1 MTDAVF
7 SLTQVLE
14 FIGLIQCIFVIALT
28 LLRTDDYRF
37 AALPLSLFGAFAI
50 AFLLRVLVSI
60 DLLDNSGF
68 IQGIYLFV
76 DTLVP
81 ALSYLLVLELVRRN
95 VPDSCHWLIL
105 GLPVL
110 AVPVINVAV
119 QAESVCLGADASLCV
134 DPFSF
139 FALYRAVTGMAI
151 LLLLVLLINRDLS
164 GLKEQEMG
172 REKYWIVIAVIGLN
186 VALIGAHMLGLFG
199 MIDASGTSFVVTV
212 LELTLIYLV
221 MSSLFRVYAGAVP
234 VRTINDSPSPRETE
248 RTPLNADEMAMVTR
262 IRELMDL
269 DKVYQEATYSRKDLA
284 QELGIA
290 EHQLSRII
298 NTGFEMSFSDLIN
311 KHRVEEAKYMLRTTE
326 EPISTIAFDVGFNSL
341 ASFNR
346 AFRKVVE
353 QTPTD
358 YRNSGEGETAD
369 ASTWSLT
376 RPRLPNS

>member
-7 SLTQVLE
+7 TLTQALE
-14 FIGLIQCIFVIALT
+14 FVGLLQSVFVIVLT

-37 AALPLSLFGAFAI
+37 AALPLSLFGAFAL
-50 AFLLRVLVSI
+50 AFLLRVLVSFGVI
-60 DLLDNSGF
+60 EYSGF
-68 IQGIYLFV
+68 IEGIYLFV

-81 ALSYLLVLELVRRN
+81 ALSYLLVLELVRRS
-95 VPDSCHWLIL
+95 VPDSRHWLIL

-119 QAESVCLGADASLCV
+119 QTESVCMGGPDSLCV
-134 DPFSF
+134 DPFAF

-151 LLLLVLLINRDLS
+151 LLLLTLLLRRDLA
-164 GLKEQEMG
+164 GLREQEMG
-172 REKYWIVIAVIGLN
+172 KEKYWIVIAVVGLN
-186 VALIGAHMLGLFG
+186 LALIAAHMAG
-199 MIDASGTSFVVTV
+199 MFALVDASGTSLIVTV

-234 VRTINDSPSPRETE
+234 VRTISDAPSPRETE
-248 RTPLNADEMAMVTR
+248 RTPLNDEEKVLVAR
-262 IRELMDL
+262 IRAQMDL

-346 AFRKVVE
+346 VFRKVVE

-358 YRNSGEGETAD
+358 YRNTGEGEGTKAD
-369 ASTWSLT
+369 A
-376 RPRLPNS
+376 

>member
-7 SLTQVLE
+7 SLTQALE
-14 FIGLIQCIFVIALT
+14 FVGLLQAVFVIALT
-28 LLRTDDYRF
+28 LLRTDDYRY
-37 AALPLSLFGAFAI
+37 AALPLCLFGAFAI
-50 AFLLRVLVSI
+50 AFLLRVLVGLAI
-60 DLLDNSGF
+60 LDNSGF

-81 ALSYLLVLELVRRN
+81 ALSYLLVLELVRTSI
-95 VPDSCHWLIL
+95 PDSRHWLIL

-119 QAESVCLGADASLCV
+119 QASSVCLDDGDSLCV
-134 DPFSF
+134 DPFAF

-151 LLLLVLLINRDLS
+151 LLLLVLLIAKDLK
-164 GLKEQEMG
+164 GLREQEMG

-186 VALIGAHMLGLFG
+186 IALIAAHMAGLFTL
-199 MIDASGTSFVVTV
+199 IDASGTTFIVTV
-212 LELTLIYLV
+212 LEITLIYLV

-234 VRTINDSPSPRETE
+234 VRTIDDAPSATPRETE
-248 RTPLNADEMAMVTR
+248 RTPLNAEETALVTR
-262 IRELMDL
+262 IRELMEL

-311 KHRVEEAKYMLRTTE
+311 MHRVEEAKYMLRTTE

-346 AFRKVVE
+346 VFRKVVE

-358 YRNSGEGETAD
+358 YRNGQDGEAAAPA
-369 ASTWSLT
+369 ASD
-376 RPRLPNS
+376 

>member
-7 SLTQVLE
+7 SLTQALE
-14 FIGLIQCIFVIALT
+14 LFGLIQSVFVIVLT

-37 AALPLSLFGAFAI
+37 AALPLSLFGAFAV
-50 AFLLRVLVSI
+50 AFLLRVLVS
-60 DLLDNSGF
+60 F
-68 IQGIYLFV
+68 GIVGETAFFEGIFYFV

-81 ALSYLLVLELVRRN
+81 ALSYLLVLELVRRA
-95 VPDSCHWLIL
+95 VPDSRHWLIL

-119 QAESVCLGADASLCV
+119 QTESVCLDSAASLCV
-134 DPFSF
+134 DPFAF
-139 FALYRAVTGMAI
+139 FSLYRAVTGMAI
-151 LLLLVLLINRDLS
+151 LLLLLLLIS
-164 GLKEQEMG
+164 KELKPLQQQEMG

-186 VALIGAHMLGLFG
+186 VALIAAHMAGLFTLLSA
-199 MIDASGTSFVVTV
+199 DDTYFVVTV
-212 LELTLIYLV
+212 LEITLIYLV
-221 MSSLFRVYAGAVP
+221 MSSLFRIYAGSVP
-234 VRTINDSPSPRETE
+234 VRPLTESTPRERDTE
-248 RTPLNADEMAMVTR
+248 RTPLSAEEMALVER
-262 IRELMDL
+262 IRQLMDL

-298 NTGFEMSFSDLIN
+298 NTGFEMSFSDLVN

-346 AFRKVVE
+346 VFRKMVD

-358 YRNSGEGETAD
+358 FRNGSAAAQVETE
-369 ASTWSLT
+369 
-376 RPRLPNS
+376 RPA

>member
-7 SLTQVLE
+7 SLTQALE
-14 FIGLIQCIFVIALT
+14 FIGLIQSVFVIVLT

-37 AALPLSLFGAFAI
+37 AALPLGLFGAFAV
-50 AFLLRVLVSI
+50 AFLLRVLVSLGI
-60 DLLDNSGF
+60 LGDSGF
-68 IQGIYLFV
+68 FQGVYLFV

-81 ALSYLLVLELVRRN
+81 ALSYLLVLELVRRT
-95 VPDSCHWLIL
+95 VPDSRHWLIL

-119 QAESVCLGADASLCV
+119 QTESVCFDEGATLCV
-134 DPFSF
+134 DPFAF

-151 LLLLVLLINRDLS
+151 LLLLVLLIAKDLKS
-164 GLKEQEMG
+164 LQQQDMG

-186 VALIGAHMLGLFG
+186 VALIAAHMAGLFTLL
-199 MIDASGTSFVVTV
+199 DSGETYFVVTV
-212 LELTLIYLV
+212 LEITLIYLV
-221 MSSLFRVYAGAVP
+221 MSSLFRVYAGSVP
-234 VRTINDSPSPRETE
+234 VRAMADAVPRERETE
-248 RTPLNADEMAMVTR
+248 RTPLSTEEMALVGR

-298 NTGFEMSFSDLIN
+298 NTGFEMSFSDLVN

-346 AFRKVVE
+346 VFRKVVD

-358 YRNSGEGETAD
+358 YRNAGVAETEPQ
-369 ASTWSLT
+369 T
-376 RPRLPNS
+376 

>member
-7 SLTQVLE
+7 SLTQALE
-14 FIGLIQCIFVIALT
+14 FVGLIQAVFVIVLT

-37 AALPLSLFGAFAI
+37 AALPLSLFGAFAL
-50 AFLLRVLVSI
+50 AFLLRVLVG
-60 DLLDNSGF
+60 LDVLGDSGF
-68 IQGIYLFV
+68 IRGIYLFV

-81 ALSYLLVLELVRRN
+81 ALSYLLVLELVRRS
-95 VPDSCHWLIL
+95 VPASPHWLIL
-105 GLPVL
+105 SLPVL

-119 QAESVCLGADASLCV
+119 QAESVCLGDDGSLCV

-151 LLLLVLLINRDLS
+151 LLLLILLINRELKDL
-164 GLKEQEMG
+164 QNQDMG

-186 VALIGAHMLGLFG
+186 IALIGAHMVGLFG
-199 MIDASGTSFVVTV
+199 LIDASGTSFVVTA

-234 VRTINDSPSPRETE
+234 VRTIDDSPSPRETE
-248 RTPLNADEMAMVTR
+248 RTPLNADELALVAR

-311 KHRVEEAKYMLRTTE
+311 MHRVEEAKYMLRTTE

-346 AFRKVVE
+346 VFRKVVE

-358 YRNSGEGETAD
+358 YRNGGKNSAAGAD
-369 ASTWSLT
+369 A
-376 RPRLPNS
+376 